1 MKVLQSS
8 TAKFILSQKL
18 SHYNQYKTPILQS
31 VRQLS
36 EQNSNARL
44 FPEDLNIIYDGK
56 CNVCKL
62 EMDFLSKRDAHKVN
76 IGAPKLKLTDLEDA
90 YDENDP
96 ANGGV
101 SYKEGMKAIHAIT
114 AEGKVI
120 KGVPVFLMAYEQ
132 VNLGWLFR
140 VTTWP
145 VVKQIVEMGYIIF
158 AKYRTNLT
166 RGASVDTLVEQY
178 ERRREMLKKMQN
190 SCDENRCSTNP

>member
-1 MKVLQSS
+1 
-8 TAKFILSQKL
+8 
-18 SHYNQYKTPILQS
+18 
-31 VRQLS
+31 
-36 EQNSNARL
+36 
-44 FPEDLNIIYDGK
+44 
-56 CNVCKL
+56 
-62 EMDFLSKRDAHKVN
+62 MDFLSKRDAHKVN

-178 ERRREMLKKMQN
+178 ETRREMLKKMQN
-190 SCDENRCSTNP
+190 SCDENRFSTNP